1 MEPDIN
7 KISPDRKKIYEQS
20 KLIVI
25 KVGSSLLVEDKLGA
39 IKKEWFASFIDDV
52 IDLRKKGKTVII
64 VSSGAIN
71 LGRKILNLKDNEL
84 TLEQEQAAASVGQI
98 ELSKEY
104 QEHFKL
110 KGLICSQVLITLDDF
125 TNRRRYL
132 NCKSTFKTLLK
143 FGVIPIVNENDTVAT
158 DEIRYGDNDRLAA
171 RVAQMSSSDLL
182 ILLSDIDG
190 LYDKNPHL
198 SEKAN
203 HIPKVKEINDD
214 ILKMAGSSH
223 YKFSSGGM
231 ITKLEAAK
239 ISSLSGCKMIIC
251 NGEEKHAILELAK
264 KRKYT
269 IFEVKDTPLSAR
281 KKWIAAGLNFSGRVT
296 VDEGASK
303 ALKNGSSLLPAGVIK
318 VDGSFEKG
326 DLIEIFSHNGIKI
339 ASGLTSYNSQ
349 EIVIIAGKKTYDI
362 ETLLGYVGR
371 DELIHRDDLV
381 LGK

>member
-7 KISPDRKKIYEQS
+7 KISPDREKIYEQS

-132 NCKSTFKTLLK
+132 NCKSTLKTLLK

-171 RVAQMSSSDLL
+171 QVASICECDLL

-190 LYDKNPHL
+190 LYTEPPKKSKN
-198 SEKAN
+198 AV
-203 HIPKVKEINDD
+203 HIPFISEITDEIEMMAEGPENDF
-214 ILKMAGSSH
+214 SH
-223 YKFSSGGM
+223 GGM
-231 ITKLEAAK
+231 KTKIEAAK
-239 ISSLSGCKMIIC
+239 VTTSIGCNLVIADGQKRNPISNISKSKSTWF
-251 NGEEKHAILELAK
+251 LASQS
-264 KRKYT
+264 
-269 IFEVKDTPLSAR
+269 VKAAR
-281 KKWIAAGLNFSGRVT
+281 KKWILNMKSLGEIIIDFKA
-296 VDEGASK
+296 EK
-303 ALKNGSSLLPAGVIK
+303 ALKAGNSLLPVGAIK
-318 VDGSFEKG
+318 CIGQFSRGDVVTIKG
-326 DLIEIFSHNGIKI
+326 EHG
-339 ASGLTSYNSQ
+339 Q
-349 EIVIIAGKKTYDI
+349 IIAKGLVSFNQI
-362 ETLLGYVGR
+362 ETEKILGLKSDHISSVLGYNR
-371 DELIHRDDLV
+371 KPELIHRDNMAFFS
-381 LGK
+381 

>member
-7 KISPDRKKIYEQS
+7 KISPDREKIYEQS

-71 LGRKILNLKDNEL
+71 LGRKILNLNKNEL

-104 QEHFKL
+104 QEQFKL

-171 RVAQMSSSDLL
+171 QVASICECDLL

-190 LYDKNPHL
+190 LYTEPPKKN
-198 SEKAN
+198 KNAV
-203 HIPKVKEINDD
+203 HIPFIDEITDEIELMAEGPENDF
-214 ILKMAGSSH
+214 SH
-223 YKFSSGGM
+223 GGM
-231 ITKLEAAK
+231 KTKIEAAK
-239 ISSLSGCKMIIC
+239 VTTSVGCNLVIAD
-251 NGEEKHAILELAK
+251 GK
-264 KRKYT
+264 KRNPISNISKSKST
-269 IFEVKDTPLSAR
+269 WFLASQSVKAAR
-281 KKWIAAGLNFSGRVT
+281 KKWILNMKSLGEIIIDFKA
-296 VDEGASK
+296 EK
-303 ALKNGSSLLPAGVIK
+303 ALKAGNSLLPVGAIK
-318 VDGSFEKG
+318 CIGQFSRGDVVTIKG
-326 DLIEIFSHNGIKI
+326 EHG
-339 ASGLTSYNSQ
+339 Q
-349 EIVIIAGKKTYDI
+349 IIAKGLVSFNQI
-362 ETLLGYVGR
+362 ETEKILGLKSDHISSVLGYNR
-371 DELIHRDDLV
+371 KPELIHRDNMAFFS
-381 LGK
+381 